1 MTTTTRTYS
10 HAMLREIF
18 EQPDALTRTLAAYAD
33 GRSLREEIFL
43 LAQQALVGRE
53 SILIS
58 ASGSS
63 RHAGLAGEIL
73 FEDLAGIAVDVEYA
87 SEYIYRSTQTLHNPC
102 FLVISQSGETAD
114 TTEALREATARGSST
129 IAITNQ
135 PESSMARMASCSLPT
150 MAGAERAV
158 PATKSFTSQLLVLSL
173 LALYTARV
181 RGRMTRAVVESHL
194 AELYKVPDALSA
206 ALPKWEKR
214 VAALARSLQ
223 HAESFLFLGRGV
235 HYPIAREGALKLKE
249 SAYIQAEGY
258 PTGELKHGPNALVN
272 PHTALIVLATRD
284 PHAPD
289 SVLRYEKTVNLL
301 RDLQKQKPEII
312 SIVSEGDTR
321 VAELSRHTI
330 AVPRAPEYISPLY
343 EVVPLQLLAYFMAI
357 ARHIDVD
364 NPRNLVKAV
373 VQE

>member
-1 MTTTTRTYS
+1 MTTRTFP
-10 HAMLREIF
+10 HAMLREIY
-18 EQPDALTRTLAAYAD
+18 EQPQAITDTLAAYAD

-43 LAQQALVGRE
+43 AAQQALVGRE

-63 RHAGLAGEIL
+63 RHAGLVGEIL

-129 IAITNQ
+129 IAITNK
-135 PESSMARMASCSLPT
+135 PESSMARMASSSLPT

-173 LALYTARV
+173 LALYTARI

-194 AELYKVPDALSA
+194 AELYKVPDALAA
-206 ALPKWEKR
+206 ALPRWEKQ
-214 VAALARSLQ
+214 VADLASTLQ

-289 SVLRYEKTVNLL
+289 SILRYEKTVNLL
-301 RDLQKQKPEII
+301 RDLQKQKPEIV
-312 SIVSEGDTR
+312 SIVSEGDTEI
-321 VAELSRHTI
+321 AQYSTYTI
-330 AVPRAPEYISPLY
+330 SVPQAPEYIAPLY

-357 ARHIDVD
+357 GRQIDVD

>member
-1 MTTTTRTYS
+1 
-10 HAMLREIF
+10 MLREIY
-18 EQPDALTRTLAAYAD
+18 EQPKAITATLAAYAD
-33 GRSLREEIFL
+33 GSSLREEIFH
-43 LAQQALVGRE
+43 AARQALVGRE

-63 RHAGLAGEIL
+63 RHAGLVGEIL

-135 PESSMARMASCSLPT
+135 AESSMARMASSSLPT
-150 MAGAERAV
+150 MAGTERAV

-173 LALYTARV
+173 LALYAARI

-194 AELYKVPDALSA
+194 AQLYKVPDALAA
-206 ALPKWEKR
+206 ALPRWEKQ
-214 VAALARSLQ
+214 VAHLARTLQ

-289 SVLRYEKTVNLL
+289 SVLRYEKTLNLL
-301 RDLQKQKPEII
+301 RDLQKQRPEII
-312 SIVSEGDTR
+312 SIVSEGDTEI
-321 VAELSRHTI
+321 AEFSSHTI
-330 AVPRAPEYISPLY
+330 QVPQAAEYISPLY

-357 ARHIDVD
+357 ERHIDVD

>member
-1 MTTTTRTYS
+1 MTTRTFP
-10 HAMLREIF
+10 HAMLREIY
-18 EQPDALTRTLAAYAD
+18 EQPQAITDTLAAYAD

-43 LAQQALVGRE
+43 AAQQALVGRE

-63 RHAGLAGEIL
+63 RHAGLVGEIL

-129 IAITNQ
+129 IAITNK
-135 PESSMARMASCSLPT
+135 PESSMARMASSSLPT

-173 LALYTARV
+173 LALYTARI

-194 AELYKVPDALSA
+194 AELYKVPDALAA
-206 ALPKWEKR
+206 ALPRWEKQ
-214 VAALARSLQ
+214 VADLASTLQ

-289 SVLRYEKTVNLL
+289 SILRYEKTVNLL
-301 RDLQKQKPEII
+301 RDLQKQKPEIV
-312 SIVSEGDTR
+312 SIVSEGDTEI
-321 VAELSRHTI
+321 AQYSTHTI
-330 AVPRAPEYISPLY
+330 SVPQAPEYIAPLY

-357 ARHIDVD
+357 GRQIDVD

>member
-1 MTTTTRTYS
+1 MTTTRQFP
-10 HAMLREIF
+10 HAMLREIYD
-18 EQPDALTRTLAAYAD
+18 QPQAITATLAAYAD
-33 GRSLREEIFL
+33 GSSLREEVFHS
-43 LAQQALVGRE
+43 ARHALVGRE

-63 RHAGLAGEIL
+63 RHAGLVGEIL

-135 PESSMARMASCSLPT
+135 PGSSMARMASSSLPT
-150 MAGAERAV
+150 MAGAERAI

-173 LALYTARV
+173 LALYTARI

-194 AELYKVPDALSA
+194 AQLHKVPNALAA
-206 ALPKWEKR
+206 ALPRWEKQL
-214 VAALARSLQ
+214 AHLARALQ

-249 SAYIQAEGY
+249 SAYIGAEGY

-272 PHTALIVLATRD
+272 PQTALIVLATRD

-289 SVLRYEKTVNLL
+289 SVLRYEKTLNLL
-301 RDLQKQKPEII
+301 RDLQGQRPEII
-312 SIVSEGDTR
+312 SIVSEGDTEI
-321 VAELSRHTI
+321 AQYSSHTI
-330 AVPRAPEYISPLY
+330 QVPQAAEYISPLY
-343 EVVPLQLLAYFMAI
+343 EVVPLQLLAYFMATE
-357 ARHIDVD
+357 RHIDVD

-373 VQE
+373 LQE

>member
-1 MTTTTRTYS
+1 MMTTRTFP
-10 HAMLREIF
+10 HAMLREIY
-18 EQPDALTRTLAAYAD
+18 EQPQAITDTLAGYAD

-43 LAQQALVGRE
+43 AAQQALVGRE

-63 RHAGLAGEIL
+63 RHAGLVGEIL

-129 IAITNQ
+129 IAITNK
-135 PESSMARMASCSLPT
+135 PESSMARMASSSLPT

-158 PATKSFTSQLLVLSL
+158 PATKSFSSQLLVLSL
-173 LALYTARV
+173 LALYTARI

-194 AELYKVPDALSA
+194 AELFRVPGALAA
-206 ALPKWEKR
+206 ALPKWEKQ
-214 VAALARSLQ
+214 VADLASTLQ

-249 SAYIQAEGY
+249 SAYIHAEGY

-289 SVLRYEKTVNLL
+289 SILRYEKTVNLL
-301 RDLQKQKPEII
+301 RDLQKQKPEIV
-312 SIVSEGDTR
+312 SIVSEGDTEI
-321 VAELSRHTI
+321 AQYSTHTI
-330 AVPRAPEYISPLY
+330 SVPQAPEYIAPLY

-357 ARHIDVD
+357 GRQIDVD